1 MTLAVMQPYLFP
13 YLGYFQLV
21 HAADTFVFYDDVN
34 FIKNGWV
41 NRNRILMNGAASYL
55 TVQLRDASP
64 FKKINEIRFTD
75 NRPKLLKT
83 IDQAYRKAPCFDA
96 VRPVVE
102 ATLTMDTDRLS
113 ELAAASVM
121 NISAYLGLDT
131 SFQVSS
137 IAYGSTVGMDRT
149 ARILA
154 LCRSNGATRYVN
166 APGGRDLYEKQVFR
180 ESGVELS
187 FLKTRATSYVQY
199 ANTFVPGLSIIDVLM
214 FNDRVAVR
222 HMLDQYDLI

>member
-21 HAADTFVFYDDVN
+21 RAADTFVFYDDVN

-55 TVQLRDASP
+55 TLQLRDASP

-83 IDQAYRKAPCFDA
+83 IDQAYRKAPCFEV

-102 ATLTMDTDRLS
+102 ATLAMDTDRLS
-113 ELAAASVM
+113 ELAARSVQE
-121 NISAYLGLDT
+121 ISAYLGSST
-131 SFQVSS
+131 AFQVSS
-137 IAYGSTVGMDRT
+137 VDHASTFGMERT
-149 ARILA
+149 ERILA
-154 LCRSNGATRYVN
+154 LCRSNRATRYVN
-166 APGGRDLYEKQVFR
+166 APGGRALYDKVVFGR
-180 ESGVELS
+180 AGVELS
-187 FLKTRATSYVQY
+187 FLQPRAVSYTQY
-199 ANTFVPGLSIIDVLM
+199 ANTFVPGLSMIDVIM
-214 FNDRVAVR
+214 FNPKEAV
-222 HMLDQYDLI
+222 LELLGQYDLT